1 MLGTIIRRCRA
12 AHPTEP
18 HRRGPAA
25 LDDCVA
31 YIESEARQAVEFRPG
46 SMGILVLADRT
57 EGTAL
62 FGSVWVSW
70 EAMRASEETEA
81 PLRAELAK
89 RAATPVAVCDY
100 QVPISVIFDPAL
112 LLLGGQAVRLTR
124 IQVKP
129 SQVDDVIEVVGDKVV
144 PSLSEA
150 PGFRAALL
158 FADPASGRMISE
170 RYGGSRER
178 RRPPR
183 ASPRSSGENFPT
195 RRAVIFPDSLMRAAP
210 RSAASRTTASCS
222 ARSGTP

>member
-1 MLGTIIRRCRA
+1 MGDAVLHIRLSRIA
-12 AHPTEP
+12 ADPP
-18 HRRGPAA
+18 A

-46 SMGILVLADRT
+46 SLGISVLADRT
-57 EGTAL
+57 EGAAL
-62 FGSVWVSW
+62 FGSVWASW
-70 EAMRASEETEA
+70 EAMSASEETEA

-89 RAATPVAVCDY
+89 RAGTPVTVWDY
-100 QVPISVIFDPAL
+100 QIPISVIFDPV

-129 SQVDDVIEVVGDKVV
+129 SQVDDVIEVVGDEVV

-170 RYGGSRER
+170 TIWRD
-178 RRPPR
+178 PR
-183 ASPRSSGENFPT
+183 ARAAAPSVAAII
-195 RRAVIFPDSLMRAAP
+195 RREFPDEAGSDIPEFPDEGGAEICGVADYSLVFSSIRDP
-210 RSAASRTTASCS
+210 
-222 ARSGTP
+222 

>member
-1 MLGTIIRRCRA
+1 MGDAVLHIRLSRIA
-12 AHPTEP
+12 ADPP
-18 HRRGPAA
+18 A

-46 SMGILVLADRT
+46 SLGISVLADRT
-57 EGTAL
+57 EGAAL
-62 FGSVWVSW
+62 FGSVWASW
-70 EAMRASEETEA
+70 EAMSASEETEA

-89 RAATPVAVCDY
+89 RAGTPVTVRDY
-100 QVPISVIFDPAL
+100 QIPISVIFDPV

-129 SQVDDVIEVVGDKVV
+129 SQVDDVIEVVGDEVV

-170 RYGGSRER
+170 TIWRD
-178 RRPPR
+178 PR
-183 ASPRSSGENFPT
+183 ARAAAPSVAAII
-195 RRAVIFPDSLMRAAP
+195 RREFPDEAGSDIPGFPDEGGAEICGVADYSLVFSSIRDPLTAP
-210 RSAASRTTASCS
+210 
-222 ARSGTP
+222 